1 MKVAVIEGSSRVEK
15 QHCPYF
21 HFNFPVFFKV
31 YIQTYKCRLHT
42 FELRRVFLAEVVDYI
57 AVMTVMS
64 TERGL
69 QIPVS
74 NRI

>member
-1 MKVAVIEGSSRVEK
+1 MKVAVIESCSGVEK

-31 YIQTYKCRLHT
+31 YIQTYRCRLNT
-42 FELRRVFLAEVVDYI
+42 FELRGVFGEVADYS
-57 AVMTVMS
+57 AVMTAMS

-74 NRI
+74 NRM

>member
-1 MKVAVIEGSSRVEK
+1 MEVSSSVEK
-15 QHCPYF
+15 EHCPYF

-31 YIQTYKCRLHT
+31 YIQTYKCRLNT
-42 FELRRVFLAEVVDYI
+42 FELRGAFLAEVADYR

-64 TERGL
+64 TGRGL

-74 NRI
+74 NRM